1 MNHKTDFVRF
11 AVWQGALRFGRFTL
25 KSGRI
30 SPYFFNT
37 GKFSHGAAL
46 VELGHFYADT
56 IITSGIRFDMLFGP
70 AYKGIPLATAV
81 AIALSARGRDVPC
94 AFNRKEIK
102 DHGERGALIGAPLDG
117 RVLIVDDVITAGTA
131 IGESVRTIR
140 EAGAIPVGVAI
151 ALDRQERGQGRLSA
165 VQEVRQRYG
174 LEVIAIASLA
184 DLLNYLKDQPK
195 LAPVRSAI
203 EDYQVRYC
211 A

>member
-1 MNHKTDFVRF
+1 MNLKTDFVRF

-37 GKFSHGAAL
+37 GTFSHGAAL

>member
-1 MNHKTDFVRF
+1 MNLKTDFVRF

-46 VELGHFYADT
+46 VELGHFYVDT

-203 EDYQVRYC
+203 EDYRVRYC